1 MSPTAKITKEMTVN
15 QVLKLYPATIGIL
28 NQFNIDSCC
37 GGNRSLEQ
45 ASKEDK
51 AALEDLL
58 SRLNSTINR

>member
-1 MSPTAKITKEMTVN
+1 MTVN
-15 QVLKLYPATIGIL
+15 QVLKLYPVTIGIF

-58 SRLNSTINR
+58 SNLNSTIN

>member
-1 MSPTAKITKEMTVN
+1 MSLPAKITKEMTVN

-58 SRLNSTINR
+58 SKLNSAISR

>member
-1 MSPTAKITKEMTVN
+1 MTVN

-58 SRLNSTINR
+58 SKLNSAVSR

>member
-1 MSPTAKITKEMTVN
+1 MSLPAKITKEMTVN

-37 GGNRSLEQ
+37 GGNRNLEQ

-51 AALEDLL
+51 AVLEDLL
-58 SRLNSTINR
+58 SKLNSTLSR